1 MVTIAEIPISPDPQR
16 MTLTLGDTTYRITF
30 LYREADEGGWV
41 MDIADDQ
48 DTPLACGIPLV
59 TGQNLL
65 VQLRY
70 LGIGGAVT
78 GGIAVASD
86 GNDNVPTFDG
96 LGSASRLYWITDP

>member
-16 MTLTLGDTTYRITF
+16 MTLTLGDTTYRVTF
-30 LYREADEGGWV
+30 LYRDADEGGWV

-70 LGIGGAVT
+70 LGIGGDVL

-86 GNDNVPTFDG
+86 GDDSVPTFEG
-96 LGSASRLYWITDP
+96 LGSSSRLYWVTDP